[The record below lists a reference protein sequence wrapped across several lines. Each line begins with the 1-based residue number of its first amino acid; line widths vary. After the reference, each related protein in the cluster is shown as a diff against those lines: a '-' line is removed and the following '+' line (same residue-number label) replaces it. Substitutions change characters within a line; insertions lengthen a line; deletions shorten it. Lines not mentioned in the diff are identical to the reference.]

1 LLQAPPCRPDR
12 EQAEA
17 HIGKSGAGFRR
28 ICAFCRP
35 VSSELIMAG
44 SQDFSPDPR
53 NQSVRVWLN
62 GALVPR
68 GEARVSIFDAGFVL
82 GDGVWEGVRLHKGG
96 LLFLDAHLER
106 LYSGA
111 RAISLDIGLAREGI
125 ARALRDMLTANGM
138 QDGVHIRLMVTR
150 GEKRTP
156 NQDPRNA
163 LGRPTIVI
171 VAEYKEPS
179 AAVRAQGLNLFTST
193 IRCTPAD
200 MFDMRLNSHSRLNL
214 VIALTQAIAAGADEA
229 LMLDPHG
236 FVSSCNATN
245 FFFVANDE
253 VCTSTGAFCFHG
265 ITRDNVIALCRR
277 HGIPVRLGN
286 FTLHEVYG
294 AQEAFVTGTFGGIVP
309 VHALDGRALIVT
321 PQGGLTR
328 RLDEL
333 YRQLK
338 DEDAAADVA
347 RVAAR

>member
-1 LLQAPPCRPDR
+1 VP
-12 EQAEA
+12 
-17 HIGKSGAGFRR
+17 
-28 ICAFCRP
+28 
-35 VSSELIMAG
+35 G
-44 SQDFSPDPR
+44 SQDYAQDPR
-53 NQSVRVWLN
+53 NQEVRVWLN

-96 LLFLDAHLER
+96 LLFLDAHLDR
-106 LYSGA
+106 LHAGA
-111 RAISLDIGLAREGI
+111 RAISLDIGLCRDEMAQV
-125 ARALRDMLTANGM
+125 LRDLMAANNM
-138 QDGVHIRLMVTR
+138 QDGVHVRLMVTR

-163 LGRPTIVI
+163 LGRPTIAI

-179 AAVRAQGLNLFTST
+179 AAIKAQGLNLFTST

-214 VIALTQAIAAGADEA
+214 VIALTQAISAGADEA
-229 LMLDPHG
+229 LMLDPNG

-245 FFFVANDE
+245 FFFAANNE
-253 VCTSTGAFCFHG
+253 ICTSAGAYCFNG
-265 ITRDNVIALCRR
+265 ITRGNIIALCRR

-294 AQEAFVTGTFGGIVP
+294 AQEAFVTGTFGGVVP
-309 VHALDGRALIVT
+309 VRAVDGRALPVA
-321 PQGGLTR
+321 PEGGLTR
-328 RLDEL
+328 KLDAL
-333 YRQLK
+333 YAQLK

-347 RVAAR
+347 RVGTR